1 MIRSYGGKTP
11 IIHPSAF
18 VSEAAYVLGDVEIGE
33 GSSIWPGVVIRADA
47 AKITIGKNS
56 NVQDNSVLH
65 ADTPM
70 NIGDHVTIG
79 HLVMCHATEIGNN
92 SLLGNGATLNHGVKI
107 GEGSLVAAGAT
118 LIEGMEVP
126 DNSIVAGTPG
136 RVRGDVQERHRKL
149 MDGATNSYIRRT
161 PLFKEQGDLED

>member
-11 IIHPSAF
+11 VIHPSAF

-47 AKITIGKNS
+47 AKITIGKNT

-70 NIGDHVTIG
+70 NIGDRVTIG
-79 HLVMCHATEIGNN
+79 HLVMCHATEIGDN
-92 SLLGNGATLNHGVKI
+92 SLLGNGATLNHGVKV
-107 GEGSLVAAGAT
+107 GVGSLVAAGAT
-118 LIEGMEVP
+118 LVEGMEVP
-126 DNSIVAGTPG
+126 ENSVVAGTPG
-136 RVRGDVQERHRKL
+136 RVRGEVKERHRQL
-149 MDGATNSYIRRT
+149 MDGATDSYIRRT
-161 PLFKEQGDLED
+161 PLFKAEGGLE

>member
-1 MIRSYGGKTP
+1 MIRSYDGKTP
-11 IIHPSAF
+11 VVHPTAF

-79 HLVMCHATEIGNN
+79 HLVMCHATEIGDN
-92 SLLGNGATLNHGVKI
+92 SLLGNGATLNQGVKV
-107 GEGSLVAAGAT
+107 GEGSIVAAGAV
-118 LIEGMEVP
+118 LVEGMEVP
-126 DNSIVAGTPG
+126 ENSVVAGMPG
-136 RVRGDVQERHRKL
+136 RVRGEVKERHRKL

-161 PLFKEQGDLED
+161 PLFKEQGALE

>member
-1 MIRSYGGKTP
+1 MIRSYRGKTP
-11 IIHPSAF
+11 VIHPSAF
-18 VSEAAYVLGDVEIGE
+18 VSEVAYVIGDVEIGE

-79 HLVMCHATEIGNN
+79 HLVMCHATEIGDN
-92 SLLGNGATLNHGVKI
+92 SLLGNGATLNHGVKV
-107 GEGSLVAAGAT
+107 GAGSLVAAGAT
-118 LIEGMEVP
+118 LVEGMEVP
-126 DNSIVAGTPG
+126 ENSVAAGTPG
-136 RVRGDVQERHRKL
+136 RVRGEVQGRHRKL
-149 MDGATNSYIRRT
+149 MDGATDSYIRRT
-161 PLFKEQGDLED
+161 PLFKAEDGLE